1 MVLRWIRPPGRGDA
15 WTSSGSWRSRTGPGF
30 VGPPSMVT
38 IQLMLVTTSP
48 RLRISLMVRSRTR
61 FAHFAIQR
69 RFCWIFLQSYDWS
82 SPRRHLDVGPHA
94 GLFPSVASSANQRG
108 PRPTDCRRDI
118 CAATTPMEMN
128 MRTYR
133 PLPSAARLNEL
144 LSYHPAL
151 GVLRWKVVRRGDANK
166 VGKLAG
172 TSPPEGN

>member
-1 MVLRWIRPPGRGDA
+1 
-15 WTSSGSWRSRTGPGF
+15 
-30 VGPPSMVT
+30 
-38 IQLMLVTTSP
+38 
-48 RLRISLMVRSRTR
+48 
-61 FAHFAIQR
+61 
-69 RFCWIFLQSYDWS
+69 
-82 SPRRHLDVGPHA
+82 
-94 GLFPSVASSANQRG
+94 
-108 PRPTDCRRDI
+108 
-118 CAATTPMEMN
+118 